1 MLLVVLF
8 KHVLLL
14 QDLEQHQGFVQEGL
28 HLLFCELMS
37 KTDRTTPVGRAE
49 ANMAGQFQMQ
59 GTHAFDPLLQLVVD
73 EEGQVLRG
81 MSVEVENVLKVRYD
95 GLLAQFVVVEGMSEE
110 MVKLGLEVQKVL
122 WKREKKTP

>member
-37 KTDRTTPVGRAE
+37 KTDRTIPVGRAE